1 MRQARKPRTGGGEES
16 APVPPEDRVS
26 RILTLI
32 QSDTPQKIADLAS
45 ELQLSGS
52 HLQHLFKQ
60 KTGVGLGHLLT
71 EQRLQKAA
79 QLLVHTGM
87 RVKEIAAVV
96 GYEHTSSFTR
106 AFAQRFAQ
114 TPLSYRTSKASP
126 QPEGGS

>member
-1 MRQARKPRTGGGEES
+1 MRQGRSMRQTHHDGNTDAS
-16 APVPPEDRVS
+16 APIMPEDRVR
-26 RILTLI
+26 RILRMIETGV
-32 QSDTPQKIADLAS
+32 PQKISDVAS
-45 ELQLSGS
+45 EFKLSES

-79 QLLVHTGM
+79 QLLVGTNM

-106 AFAQRFAQ
+106 AFTQRFAQ
-114 TPLSYRTSKASP
+114 TPLSYRRDSGQGA
-126 QPEGGS
+126 